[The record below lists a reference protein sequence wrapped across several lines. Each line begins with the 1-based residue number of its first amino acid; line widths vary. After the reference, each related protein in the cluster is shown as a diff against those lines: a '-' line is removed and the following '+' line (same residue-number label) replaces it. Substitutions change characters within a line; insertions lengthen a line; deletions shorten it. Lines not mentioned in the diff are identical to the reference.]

1 MDIFVAPHYFS
12 VYMTKIDIPYL
23 ESQLQKRLPYRYQ
36 WGRFQ
41 NNEWDSFT
49 GFIYD
54 TPSWEQFILQ
64 LKQTHQNLQVDKRA
78 LFDYATNRWFNFWS
92 AMGVEMIFKAAD
104 LVRPVA
110 NAKDS
115 EKDFFLK
122 GIPFDHKTSV
132 FPKGFKQSFEYA
144 KTHKEELIMWL
155 YTNQSTEQRYHLK
168 NRLFIIVHETHGFHW
183 KLKAELSLIKKEI
196 ENYLSNFRP
205 NQLHSFNFDN
215 NHKTL
220 SDIIWVTH

>member
-1 MDIFVAPHYFS
+1 
-12 VYMTKIDIPYL
+12 MTKIDVQYL

-41 NNEWDSFT
+41 NNEWDSYT

-54 TPSWEQFILQ
+54 TPNWEQFISL
-64 LKQTHQNLQVDKRA
+64 LKQTHKSLQVDKSA
-78 LFDYATNRWFNFWS
+78 LFDYAANRWFNFWS
-92 AMGVEMIFKAAD
+92 AMGVELIFREAAT
-104 LVRPVA
+104 VQPVS
-110 NAKDS
+110 NSRDS

-132 FPKGFKQSFEYA
+132 FPKGFGKPFDYA
-144 KTHKEELIMWL
+144 QAHKDELITWL
-155 YTNQSTEQRYHLK
+155 YKNQSTEQRYHLK
-168 NRLFIIVHETHGFHW
+168 NRLFVVVYDTNGLHW
-183 KLKAELSLIKKEI
+183 KLKAQLSRIKQEI
-196 ENYLSNFRP
+196 EKYLLNFRP

-220 SDIIWVTH
+220 SDIIWIAS